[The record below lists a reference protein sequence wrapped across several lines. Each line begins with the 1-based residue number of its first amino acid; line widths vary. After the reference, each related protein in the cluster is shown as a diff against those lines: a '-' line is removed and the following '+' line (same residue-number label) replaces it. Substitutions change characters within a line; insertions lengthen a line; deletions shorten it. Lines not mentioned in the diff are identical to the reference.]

1 MTGGAFSPYGK
12 GRVASPRQLLPEKKV
27 SVLVV
32 EDEALI
38 AMDLHTILENA
49 GYNVVALVALE
60 KPELGLLDIN
70 LSRSDVFVPED
81 ALVDA

>member
-1 MTGGAFSPYGK
+1 
-12 GRVASPRQLLPEKKV
+12 
-27 SVLVV
+27 
-32 EDEALI
+32 
-38 AMDLHTILENA
+38 MDLHTILENA